1 MSFKICFLLCFH
13 IACIVL
19 TVLSP
24 VASAHTGRRENLLQQ
39 RPLNRTAK
47 LTIKFSET
55 FMHLICW
62 DQSDLMAVQKK
73 WVLSRH
79 SDIMFWCCT
88 DAQRIRCAVRKR
100 YKQLHSYLSSL
111 CQSPSNRSRNRYRGG
126 SGSTSFS
133 SSTMVPLLKTQRQR
147 QIPPQTAPPQRGGDL
162 LQNQLSSSSFCYSE
176 HKSVTNT
183 LIHLMVPY
191 SSFFRKKRKK
201 HLSSLPP
208 VTMQL
213 YFSSH
218 WGNRSKTFIRRWV
231 GVAPLFC
238 DSWRA
243 TGCLSLTPASSL
255 PELHMDA
262 LTANV

>member
-1 MSFKICFLLCFH
+1 
-13 IACIVL
+13 
-19 TVLSP
+19 
-24 VASAHTGRRENLLQQ
+24 
-39 RPLNRTAK
+39 
-47 LTIKFSET
+47 
-55 FMHLICW
+55 MHLICW

-147 QIPPQTAPPQRGGDL
+147 QIPPQTAPPQLGGDL
-162 LQNQLSSSSFCYSE
+162 LQNQLSSSSFCYSK

-191 SSFFRKKRKK
+191 SSFFRKKEKT
-201 HLSSLPP
+201 SLFSATRHNAALLFFTLRQQVEDVHPS
-208 VTMQL
+208 VGRGGSTFLWQL
-213 YFSSH
+213 ESN
-218 WGNRSKTFIRRWV
+218 W
-231 GVAPLFC
+231 
-238 DSWRA
+238 
-243 TGCLSLTPASSL
+243 LSLFNTSILPAWAPHGRTDCKCVKKRRGEAVATFPPS
-255 PELHMDA
+255 P
-262 LTANV
+262 

>member
-13 IACIVL
+13 IVCIVL

-191 SSFFRKKRKK
+191 SSFFRKKRKNISLLC
-201 HLSSLPP
+201 HPSQCSS
-208 VTMQL
+208 
-213 YFSSH
+213 
-218 WGNRSKTFIRRWV
+218 TF
-231 GVAPLFC
+231 LHTE
-238 DSWRA
+238 A
-243 TGCLSLTPASSL
+243 TGRRRSS
-255 PELHMDA
+255 
-262 LTANV
+262 VGG